1 MKIIIVTTENE
12 GLNETGFG
20 GITACLAIKKALRKR
35 FSDVRIS
42 VCARVDDMEIVMK
55 NNPDMIILAAKY
67 LQNKRG
73 EKHWFS
79 EYYEENLANFTGSK
93 KRNLE
98 VSSDKIWAKE
108 VLTKQ
113 GILTAPYLTVNKND
127 FPLQKDIMIS
137 YPIFLKPLDAAN
149 GIGIDDHS
157 VVYEYFGFQKQ
168 AAELFQKY
176 GTKILAEE
184 YLPGREFTVSIIEDR
199 VRNSYFVSP
208 IEIIAPTNNDDIRIL
223 GEKVK
228 KCNVEVLNKVTDE
241 LLRGNL
247 IKIAIRC
254 FKALGASDYARI
266 DIRQDENKF
275 CHFLEANLVPG
286 MTEGR
291 SYFPKAFEIDR
302 GINYPEVVTLM
313 MKNAFNRIIKDKTG
327 TE

>member
-42 VCARVDDMEIVMK
+42 VCTRVEDMEIVMK

-79 EYYEENLANFTGSK
+79 EYYEENLVNFTGSK

-127 FPLQKDIMIS
+127 LPLQKDIKIS

-157 VVYEYFGFQKQ
+157 IVYEYFGFSK
-168 AAELFQKY
+168 
-176 GTKILAEE
+176 TSCRVVSKI
-184 YLPGREFTVSIIEDR
+184 RDK
-199 VRNSYFVSP
+199 
-208 IEIIAPTNNDDIRIL
+208 DI
-223 GEKVK
+223 G
-228 KCNVEVLNKVTDE
+228 
-241 LLRGNL
+241 
-247 IKIAIRC
+247 
-254 FKALGASDYARI
+254 
-266 DIRQDENKF
+266 
-275 CHFLEANLVPG
+275 
-286 MTEGR
+286 
-291 SYFPKAFEIDR
+291 
-302 GINYPEVVTLM
+302 
-313 MKNAFNRIIKDKTG
+313 
-327 TE
+327 